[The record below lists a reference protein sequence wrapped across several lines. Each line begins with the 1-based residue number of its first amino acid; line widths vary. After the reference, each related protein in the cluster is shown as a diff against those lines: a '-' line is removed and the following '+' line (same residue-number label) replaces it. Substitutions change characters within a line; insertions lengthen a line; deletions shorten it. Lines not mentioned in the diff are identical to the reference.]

1 MIVIV
6 IIIIIII
13 IIIISDQNALK
24 RVASH
29 INELASF
36 TSFLTS
42 FLTLS
47 TSLGMHCNKCK
58 LAVLIIQT
66 HVSFINVSV
75 NKRSFTKPKQT

>member
-6 IIIIIII
+6 IIIIIIS
-13 IIIISDQNALK
+13 IIIISDQNTLK

-29 INELASF
+29 FNELASF

-42 FLTLS
+42 FLTLP
-47 TSLGMHCNKCK
+47 TSSGLHCNERM
-58 LAVLIIQT
+58 LAVLT
-66 HVSFINVSV
+66 HVSVINVSV